1 MFKQITSPNNPE
13 IKSLLLLQEKARERK
28 KTGSFVVEGLREINL
43 ALSGGYAMQTLYFLP
58 DLINE
63 TTAPHIFQQTP
74 HIVAINTEVYQKIAY
89 RESTEGII
97 AIFKTKDHTLN
108 QWKPRNANPLILIAE
123 SPEKPGNI
131 GALLRTADAAGID
144 AVWIANP
151 NTDLYNPNV
160 IRSSVGCLFT
170 THTLI
175 GTNAEMIAYLQN
187 NKYQILT
194 AALQD
199 KAVNY
204 LNVDYTV
211 PTAIIVGTE
220 STGLSEEWL
229 NAANQSIIIPMRGT
243 IDSMNVSVAAAI
255 LVFEAVRQRTYRK

>member
-1 MFKQITSPNNPE
+1 
-13 IKSLLLLQEKARERK
+13 
-28 KTGSFVVEGLREINL
+28 
-43 ALSGGYAMQTLYFLP
+43 LS
-58 DLINE
+58 
-63 TTAPHIFQQTP
+63 
-74 HIVAINTEVYQKIAY
+74 
-89 RESTEGII
+89 
-97 AIFKTKDHTLN
+97 

-170 THTLI
+170 TQTLI
-175 GTNAEMIAYLQN
+175 GSNAEMITFLQN

-199 KAVNY
+199 NAVNY

-229 NAANQSIIIPMRGT
+229 HATHQSIIIPMRGT
-243 IDSMNVSVAAAI
+243 IDSMNVSVAAAV
-255 LVFEAVRQRTYRK
+255 LVFEAVRQRTK

>member
-43 ALSGGYAMQTLYFLP
+43 ALSGGYSLQSLYFLP

-63 TTAPHIFQQTP
+63 TTAPHIFQQAP
-74 HIVAINTEVYQKIAY
+74 YCVAINTEVYQKIAY
-89 RESTEGII
+89 RESTEGVL
-97 AIFKTKDHTLN
+97 AIFKTKDHTLS
-108 QWKPRNANPLILIAE
+108 QWKPRHANPLIIIAE

-170 THTLI
+170 TQTLI
-175 GTNAEMIAYLQN
+175 GSNTEMIAFLQN

-255 LVFEAVRQRTYRK
+255 LVFEAVRQRTY